1 METHRTSV
9 STRRRFGYIIALVLF
24 LAWSGIA
31 TPIYSQNR
39 QEVLKVYSAE
49 EWKGFLE
56 AREFLVRRIANM
68 VYHLDYLG
76 EIDRPL
82 SVMN

>member
-31 TPIYSQNR
+31 APVYSQNR
-39 QEVLKVYSAE
+39 EEVLKIYSAE
-49 EWKGFLE
+49 EWEDFLKPNI
-56 AREFLVRRIANM
+56 FL
-68 VYHLDYLG
+68 
-76 EIDRPL
+76 
-82 SVMN
+82 